1 MTLGANGARWI
12 DSDRTAQHVAAPA
25 VQARDTTGAGDVFHA
40 ALAMALAEGRATRD
54 AVAWACAAAAFKCE
68 RGRGAD
74 GAPTRAQLERWLLDR
89 RAG

>member
-1 MTLGANGARWI
+1 VH
-12 DSDRTAQHVAAPA
+12 AQPAPP

-40 ALAMALAEGRATRD
+40 ALALALTEGRAVPD

-74 GAPTRAQLERWLLDR
+74 GAPTRRELAAWLR
-89 RAG
+89 KRAA